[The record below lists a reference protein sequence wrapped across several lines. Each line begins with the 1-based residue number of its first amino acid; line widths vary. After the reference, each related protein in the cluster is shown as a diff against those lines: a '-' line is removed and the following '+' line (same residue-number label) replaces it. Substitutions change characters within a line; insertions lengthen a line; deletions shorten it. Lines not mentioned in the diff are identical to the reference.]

1 MCCTLLLLL
10 LFFLLLL
17 LLLLWLLWCYSKRL
31 LDKASP
37 LARCSRCQSINHEPR
52 ENSQPS
58 RLVIWASADDDGDV
72 ALVKCNGF
80 VMMQHLSCR
89 RWLMRQHTR
98 KCQLGISH
106 QQQLLQRH
114 LQHLQHHQHHLDYGN
129 FQSHLSVAARSS
141 FHVCCPSLFEIN
153 FQFKWCPR
161 GENEVHYSIIIE
173 HNLIEFCVIKINW

>member
-10 LFFLLLL
+10 LFFLLL

-58 RLVIWASADDDGDV
+58 RLVIWASADDDDDV

-129 FQSHLSVAARSS
+129 FQSHLSAVARSS
-141 FHVCCPSLFEIN
+141 FHVCCRSLSKLIFN
-153 FQFKWCPR
+153 LNDAQGGKTKC
-161 GENEVHYSIIIE
+161 IIA
-173 HNLIEFCVIKINW
+173 